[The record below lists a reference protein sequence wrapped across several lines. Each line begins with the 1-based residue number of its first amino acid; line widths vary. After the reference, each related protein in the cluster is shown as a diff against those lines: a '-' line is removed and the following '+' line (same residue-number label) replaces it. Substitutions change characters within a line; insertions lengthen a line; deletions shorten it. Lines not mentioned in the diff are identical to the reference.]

1 MAVASATTVR
11 QRALQAMTGLDEA
24 VFEATATV
32 INEETGED
40 IVTIDQRCVNVA
52 ITITAR
58 VNTGVDPSAAAA
70 TTEASILDG
79 DFAPVLENPHRQR
92 QNQHQHIH
100 TSYQVINYISN

>member
-1 MAVASATTVR
+1 MTV
-11 QRALQAMTGLDEA
+11 LDEA

-32 INEETGED
+32 INCDDINEETGED